1 MEKMAATKLR
11 YVTLDEVKNELNIAL
26 TDTYR
31 DFQLDLLITAA
42 SGIIKNHLGSKSV
55 YQAARDEDDEPE
67 LDSNFEPII
76 ESFSNDPIQFVRPE
90 VKQATLMLVRAL
102 EDGDPAQFG
111 NGTHLPPG
119 VKAVLYH
126 LRDPQLK

>member
-1 MEKMAATKLR
+1 MAATEIR
-11 YVTLDEVKNELNIAL
+11 YVDLDQVKNELNIPL

-31 DFQLDLLITAA
+31 DSQLDLLISAA
-42 SGIIKNHLGSKSV
+42 SGIVKNHLGSKSA

-67 LDSNFEPII
+67 LDSNYEPIL
-76 ESFSNDPIQFVRPE
+76 ESFSNERINFVRPE
-90 VKQATLMLVRAL
+90 VKQATLMLIRAL
-102 EDGDPAQFG
+102 ESGDDSQFG